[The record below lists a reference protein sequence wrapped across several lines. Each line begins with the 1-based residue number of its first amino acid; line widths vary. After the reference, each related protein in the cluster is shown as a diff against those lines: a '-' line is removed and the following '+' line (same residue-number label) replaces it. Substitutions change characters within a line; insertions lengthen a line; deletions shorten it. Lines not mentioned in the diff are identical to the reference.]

1 VDLAQILKVVRRR
14 WVAVTV
20 TIAVA
25 LGAGWASTQLISTK
39 SPPQPFRAT
48 AVLIS
53 ETVGEETGG
62 YPLQTV
68 AALVKFDGVASRVAE
83 TVGYQGELQKLTRKV
98 RATANEET
106 GILRI
111 TAVSPDAKEARSLAD
126 TFADQLI
133 AFLNRAEIQTA
144 KDQIKAAE
152 TELARI
158 QPALD
163 AAVANATANPR
174 DPIAQSELAFYQ
186 GEYDTAF
193 RLKQEAEGQI
203 AGVTSRLS
211 VLQDAVPVRAS
222 AAGIVDV
229 RSAPVRLILAG
240 LLGVIGGLAIAI
252 MLDRLDNKLR
262 TKGEVER
269 RTNLPVLA
277 EIPMVREWKNSDG
290 GIAVAMTPKSPEADA
305 FRLLAAALTRRPPQ
319 APQTILVTSPGPSE
333 GKTTVTANLAA
344 TFAEVG
350 KKVIVLSADLHRPRI
365 HVLFGVPN
373 MSGLTEALETPSDNG
388 ALLTQKNWRTSID
401 RVHLVP
407 SGSSPENPGELLS
420 SPNMRKVLEEAR
432 EVADIVLLDTPPI
445 LAASD
450 SAQLLSEVDAV
461 LLVVRGD
468 KTLESSAEKTAE
480 LFRGLNVPVVGAV
493 LNEAAEASAPRSYYD
508 YYAEPNGRPASR
520 RSVRPLLTRMRG
532 GG

>member
-1 VDLAQILKVVRRR
+1 VDLAQVLKVVRRR
-14 WVAVTV
+14 WVAVIV

-39 SPPQPFRAT
+39 SPPRPYKAT
-48 AVLIS
+48 ALLGVSALTS
-53 ETVGEETGG
+53 EEPVRLATIAALAGAGVVPGR
-62 YPLQTV
+62 V
-68 AALVKFDGVASRVAE
+68 AAE
-83 TVGYQGELQKLTRKV
+83 VGYEGGVQKMMKQINLTPD
-98 RATANEET
+98 EEA
-106 GILRI
+106 GVIRI
-111 TAVSPDAKEARSLAD
+111 TATSTDRTEALTLAD
-126 TFADQLI
+126 TYGRQVIRWLDDTATETASGQI
-133 AFLNRAEIQTA
+133 RILN
-144 KDQIKAAE
+144 D
-152 TELARI
+152 ELAELEREI
-158 QPALD
+158 DRLEPLAAAQFNNSSLQADLEALD
-163 AAVANATANPR
+163 AEYRAKLALRQQYEDQVSAGTGQLIKYNP
-174 DPIAQSELAFYQ
+174 S
-186 GEYDTAF
+186 T
-193 RLKQEAEGQI
+193 
-203 AGVTSRLS
+203 V
-211 VLQDAVPVRAS
+211 VRAS
-222 AAGIVDV
+222 KAGIIDV
-229 RSAPVRLILAG
+229 RSVPVRLILAG
-240 LLGVIGGLAIAI
+240 LLGLIGGLMIAI
-252 MLDRLDNKLR
+252 LLDRLDNKIR
-262 TKGEVER
+262 TKGEAER
-269 RTNLPVLA
+269 KTNLPVLA
-277 EIPMVREWKNSDG
+277 EIPVVRQWKNSDG

-373 MSGLTEALETPSDNG
+373 MSGLTEALESPSDDG
-388 ALLTQKNWRTSID
+388 PLLTQKNWRTSID

-420 SPNMRKVLEEAR
+420 SPNMRNVLEEAR

-461 LLVVRGD
+461 LLVIRGD

-480 LFRGLNVPVVGAV
+480 LLRGLNVPVVGAV